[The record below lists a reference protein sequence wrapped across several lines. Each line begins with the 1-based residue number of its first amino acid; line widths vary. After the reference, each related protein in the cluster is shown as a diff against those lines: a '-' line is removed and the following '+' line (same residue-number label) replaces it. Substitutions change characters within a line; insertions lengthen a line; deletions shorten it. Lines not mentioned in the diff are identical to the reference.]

1 MLTHRSTN
9 YIAISLCIDVH
20 IYKFF
25 RSFNSS
31 GGHPSDK
38 VELTRVDTQGAGL
51 TTSTMH

>member
-1 MLTHRSTN
+1 MLTHRSTRYTY
-9 YIAISLCIDVH
+9 YIAILLLF
-20 IYKFF
+20 FF

-38 VELTRVDTQGAGL
+38 VELTRVDAQGAGL